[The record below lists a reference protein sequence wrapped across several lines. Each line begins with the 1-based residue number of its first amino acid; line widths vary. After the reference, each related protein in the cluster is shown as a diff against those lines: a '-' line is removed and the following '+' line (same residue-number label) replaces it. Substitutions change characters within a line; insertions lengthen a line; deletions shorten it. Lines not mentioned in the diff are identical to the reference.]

1 MRIPMCARERVF
13 RVIKREEWGW
23 WIGLALA
30 TKDRPKILHHGA
42 LAGACLA
49 HEALAGGFRVER
61 FSVLHVW
68 GWGVPLKSLRRAW
81 VGKGPRRKSARPKF
95 PSKLEPHL
103 DQS

>member
-30 TKDRPKILHHGA
+30 TKDRPC
-42 LAGACLA
+42 AGRGW
-49 HEALAGGFRVER
+49 EGG
-61 FSVLHVW
+61 
-68 GWGVPLKSLRRAW
+68 P
-81 VGKGPRRKSARPKF
+81 SANPPDPKF